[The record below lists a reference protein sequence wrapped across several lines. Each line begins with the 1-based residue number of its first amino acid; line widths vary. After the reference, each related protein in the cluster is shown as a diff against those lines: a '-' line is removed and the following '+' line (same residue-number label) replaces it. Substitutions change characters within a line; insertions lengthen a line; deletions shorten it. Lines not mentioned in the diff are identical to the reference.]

1 MENERPSVG
10 LRLLVCAIL
19 VFLVAPVLITVPMA
33 FSSGRTLSFPPP
45 GFSLQHFERLL
56 SWEGAGPTPWPSA
69 ILNSLSVG
77 LVSAALAVAIGTPAA
92 IGLRRL
98 PAGLRGGFALFFVLP
113 MVTPLIVSSIAFYFF
128 FIRLDMA
135 GSFTGVVLAHASI
148 ATPFVVLVLNAALEG
163 VDPDLERAA
172 ESLGATPA
180 RSVRTIL
187 LPIVAPA
194 MVASFLLAFVNS
206 LDEIVIAL
214 FLGGTRYRT
223 LPVKMF
229 DGLRFEFD
237 PTVTAAGLL
246 MLLMATASVVVVLA
260 IQRGHGGPSKAIP

>member
-1 MENERPSVG
+1 MERERSSAP
-10 LRLLVCAIL
+10 LLLTVCLIL
-19 VFLVAPVLITVPMA
+19 AFLVAPVLITVPMA
-33 FSSGRTLSFPPP
+33 FSSGRTLGFPPP
-45 GFSLQHFERLL
+45 GFSLRHFERLL

-69 ILNSLSVG
+69 IINSLSIG
-77 LVSAALAVAIGTPAA
+77 LVSATLAVALGAPAA
-92 IGLRRL
+92 IGLRKLRG
-98 PAGLRGGFALFFVLP
+98 ALRGGLTLFFVLP
-113 MVTPLIVSSIAFYFF
+113 MVTPIIVSSIAFYFF

-135 GSFTGVVLAHASI
+135 GSFGGVVLAHASI
-148 ATPFVVLVLNAALEG
+148 ATPFVVLVVNAALEG
-163 VDPDLERAA
+163 LDPDLERAA

-180 RSVRTIL
+180 TAVRTVL

-194 MVASFLLAFVNS
+194 MAASFLLAFVSS

-214 FLGGTRYRT
+214 FLGGARYRT

-246 MLLMATASVVVVLA
+246 MLMMAVASLVVALA
-260 IQRGHGGPSKAIP
+260 LQRSRDR